1 MRVYLIVLSLL
12 LSHFSAIAQ
21 ERIISAG
28 SVVTELIYA
37 LGAEQQLIAVDV
49 TSKHLLTG
57 NNIPQVGY
65 HRSLSAEGLL
75 ALNPSYLVGSNEMG
89 PDTTLANLRSSN
101 VNVLVVPPGN
111 SIEDLYRRIDIIAE
125 LTGTTSKAEKLK
137 LTVKQDID
145 NLSTYELTRS
155 PKVIFLMLKKGRPA
169 TVGGRETTVDKI
181 ISLSGAT
188 NPASEA
194 VRSYKPL
201 SIESVVA
208 LQPDYILVSERA
220 WNSLQG
226 YDGIMTAF
234 PLLAATPAGQPDKI
248 LSIPSHALI
257 GGFGIASIQL
267 AQKLRDKFNQNAL

>member
-1 MRVYLIVLSLL
+1 MRVYLIGLSLL
-12 LSHFSAIAQ
+12 LSHFSATAE

-37 LGAEQQLIAVDV
+37 LGAEQQLIAVDA

-57 NNIPQVGY
+57 SNIPQVGY
-65 HRSLSAEGLL
+65 HRKLSSEGLL
-75 ALNPSYLVGSNEMG
+75 ALNPSYLIGSNEMG
-89 PDTTLANLRSSN
+89 PDTTLAQLRSSN

-111 SIEDLYRRIDIIAE
+111 SIEDLFQRIDIIAE
-125 LTGTTSKAEKLK
+125 LTGTTNKAVKLK
-137 LTVKQDID
+137 QTVKQDVD
-145 NLSTYELTRS
+145 NLNRSELTRS

-181 ISLSGAT
+181 IALSGAT

-220 WNSLQG
+220 WRSLEG
-226 YDGIMTAF
+226 YDGIMAAF
-234 PLLAATPAGQPDKI
+234 PLLAATPAGQPGKI
-248 LSIPSHALI
+248 VSIPSHALI
-257 GGFGIASIQL
+257 GGFGIASIRL
-267 AQKLRDKFNQNAL
+267 AQKLHDTFNQNEL